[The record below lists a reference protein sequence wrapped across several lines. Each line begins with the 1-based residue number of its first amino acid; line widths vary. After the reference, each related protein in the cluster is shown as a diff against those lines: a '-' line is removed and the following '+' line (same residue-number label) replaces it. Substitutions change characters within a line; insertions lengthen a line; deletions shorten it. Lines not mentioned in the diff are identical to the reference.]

1 MSEPGSVPP
10 FVAEELK
17 RLEIEL
23 DDARLAK
30 LARYLD
36 LLLEVNEHFNLTAI
50 RERDAAWRRHII
62 DSLTALPGLEG
73 MHGGTTLIDV
83 GSGGGLPGVPLA
95 IARPDL
101 KVTLL
106 EATGKKAK
114 FLQRCADELP
124 LPNARVVNDRA
135 ENVGQDRAHRQQYDV
150 VVCRAIGPMR
160 EILEYTMPLL
170 RVGGL
175 LLAMKGPKAE
185 QELHEAADAMDI
197 LGAGDLQ
204 VFEAFPE
211 GSDQN
216 TVVVSIVKERATPAL
231 YPRKP
236 GIPRQTPL

>member
-1 MSEPGSVPP
+1 MAETAIPAFVP
-10 FVAEELK
+10 EELK

-30 LARYLD
+30 LARYLE
-36 LLLEVNEHFNLTAI
+36 LLLEVNEQFNLTAI

-62 DSLTALPGLEG
+62 DSLTVLSGLEG

-83 GSGGGLPGVPLA
+83 GSGGGLPGVPIA
-95 IARPDL
+95 IARPDV

-106 EATGKKAK
+106 EATGKKAN
-114 FLQRCADELP
+114 FLQRCIDELP

-135 ENVGQDRAHRQQYDV
+135 ENAGQDKAHRQAYDA

-160 EILEYTMPLL
+160 EILEYTLPLL
-170 RVGGL
+170 CVGGL

-185 QELHEAADAMDI
+185 QELSEAADALDV
-197 LGAGDLQ
+197 LGAGDLK
-204 VFEAFPE
+204 VFEAYPE
-211 GSDQN
+211 GSEQN
-216 TVVVSIVKERATPAL
+216 TVIVSIIKERPTPRE

-236 GIPRQTPL
+236 GVPRQTPL